1 MDSVVFSVEKFF
13 DLSSFEH
20 RAVFDGCSTVWQV
33 LEHLKEYLFKQSL
46 GAIQAACP
54 EGVVLEHPELISIG
68 EGTVVESGAYI
79 RGPCIIG
86 RNCEIRHGAYIRGN
100 VLVGDKCVVGHTTEL
115 KHSILLNHAK
125 AAHFAFV
132 GDSVLGNDV
141 NLGAGVKCANLR
153 LDGASIVIR
162 CGKER
167 TPTGLRKFG
176 AIIGDGCQIG
186 CNVVTNPGT
195 LVGKNVRCCPTVN
208 IGGVIASD
216 SHVRLP
222 AQPLVKERV
231 STTPP

>member
-1 MDSVVFSVEKFF
+1 MESSALSVEAFF

-20 RAVFDGCSTVWQV
+20 RAVFEGCQYVWQV
-33 LEHLKEYLFKQSL
+33 LERLVAYLVQQPL
-46 GAIQAACP
+46 GSIHGSCP
-54 EGVVLEHPELISIG
+54 EGVFLDHPEQIFIG
-68 EGTVVESGAYI
+68 EGTVVEPGAYI

-100 VLVGDKCVVGHTTEL
+100 VLIGDGCVVGHTTEL
-115 KHSILLNHAK
+115 KHSILLNHAR

-153 LDGASIVIR
+153 LDGAPVIIR
-162 CGKER
+162 HGKER
-167 TPTGLRKFG
+167 IPTGLRKFG

-195 LVGKNVRCCPTVN
+195 LVGKHVRCCPTVN
-208 IGGVIASD
+208 ISGVIAPG
-216 SHVRLP
+216 SHIRLP
-222 AQPLVKERV
+222 FQPVV
-231 STTPP
+231 AS

>member
-1 MDSVVFSVEKFF
+1 MDASVFSVGEFF

-20 RAVFDGCSTVWQV
+20 RAVFDGCQYVWQV
-33 LEHLKEYLFKQSL
+33 LERLKAYLAQQSL
-46 GAIQAACP
+46 GVIQCSCP
-54 EGVVLEHPELISIG
+54 DGVFLEHPELISIG
-68 EGTVVESGAYI
+68 EGTVIEPGAYI

-86 RNCEIRHGAYIRGN
+86 RNCEIRHSAYIRGN
-100 VLVGDKCVVGHTTEL
+100 VLVGDRCVVGHTTEL
-115 KHSILLNHAK
+115 KHAILLNHAK

-132 GDSVLGNDV
+132 GDSVLGNNV

-153 LDGASIVIR
+153 IDGAQVVIKR
-162 CGKER
+162 GKER

-176 AIIGDGCQIG
+176 AIIGDDCQIG

-208 IGGVIASD
+208 IVGVLVAG

-222 AQPLVKERV
+222 AQPLVTERV
-231 STTPP
+231 